1 MSKCS
6 VVACTVGYF
15 KGVTNINHMLRPIVL
30 DDSNKIFTP
39 CGTRTHSLRI
49 RNPTSYPLRHK
60 GWPCLKLG
68 TQINWNYH
76 LLVHFDN
83 KK

>member
-30 DDSNKIFTP
+30 DDSIKIYTP
-39 CGTRTHSLRI
+39 GGTRTHSLRI
-49 RNPTSYPLRHK
+49 RSPTRYPLRHK
-60 GWPCLKLG
+60 GW
-68 TQINWNYH
+68 
-76 LLVHFDN
+76 LV
-83 KK
+83 

>member
-6 VVACTVGYF
+6 VVSCTVGYF
-15 KGVTNINHMLRPIVL
+15 KGVTNMLRPIVL
-30 DDSNKIFTP
+30 DDSIKICTP
-39 CGTRTHSLRI
+39 GGTRTHSLRI
-49 RNPTSYPLRHK
+49 RSPTRYPLRHK
-60 GWPCLKLG
+60 GCPC

-76 LLVHFDN
+76 LIVQFDN

>member
-15 KGVTNINHMLRPIVL
+15 KGVTNINHMLSPIVL
-30 DDSNKIFTP
+30 DDSNKICTP

-49 RNPTSYPLRHK
+49 RNPTRYPL
-60 GWPCLKLG
+60 LALSKLC
-68 TQINWNYH
+68 THINWNYH
-76 LLVHFDN
+76 LIVQFDN